1 MSVLKTSSKKKG
13 PKYLRWLHV
22 SKEFILACVGIPEED
37 KAYVEQFL
45 AGHAYG
51 DASMAPYTLGL
62 KRRRLEPDP
71 SLCDCVKLVRETWF
85 KWAGIIKQAKLTEF
99 ERLEAVRMI
108 LGVLIL
114 QKGKCSLTQDELRE
128 AAEDALKWTRWDE
141 NNRVAARMRNLLEY
155 KSWLKAVASGIGHEE
170 AAKQYDALVHKA
182 SV

>member
-1 MSVLKTSSKKKG
+1 M
-13 PKYLRWLHV
+13 
-22 SKEFILACVGIPEED
+22 
-37 KAYVEQFL
+37 
-45 AGHAYG
+45 
-51 DASMAPYTLGL
+51 
-62 KRRRLEPDP
+62 
-71 SLCDCVKLVRETWF
+71 RETWF

-99 ERLEAVRMI
+99 ERLEAVRMM

-141 NNRVAARMRNLLEY
+141 NNRIVARLRNFPEY
-155 KSWLKAVASGIGHEE
+155 KSWLEAVASGIGPEE